1 METRL
6 KVSGSPHIKRPITT
20 RKIML
25 DVIIALI
32 PTFIAGIVIF
42 GAKAFTVVAISIS
55 AAVLSE
61 CFFSVIT
68 KKEQTIDDLSA
79 LLTGFLIGLSSPA
92 TTPLW
97 QVAVASVFAII
108 VVKCFFGGIGKNIV
122 NPAITARV
130 FMLVAFSETAVAAFP
145 KGVDAVGSATPLA
158 DGTTSFSP
166 NILMLLTGNIGGAI
180 GETCKIALIIGGI
193 YLLIKGVISWHIPVA
208 YIAGT
213 YIFALIIGGFGT
225 YEALLYILS
234 GSLLIGAIFMAT
246 DYVTSPVT
254 PLGKCVYGVLLAF
267 LTVVIREFSNYPE
280 GVSFAILFMNIL
292 TPYIDMFTARKLFG
306 GKTK

>member
-1 METRL
+1 
-6 KVSGSPHIKRPITT
+6 
-20 RKIML
+20 
-25 DVIIALI
+25 
-32 PTFIAGIVIF
+32 
-42 GAKAFTVVAISIS
+42 
-55 AAVLSE
+55 
-61 CFFSVIT
+61 
-68 KKEQTIDDLSA
+68 
-79 LLTGFLIGLSSPA
+79 
-92 TTPLW
+92 
-97 QVAVASVFAII
+97 
-108 VVKCFFGGIGKNIV
+108 
-122 NPAITARV
+122 
-130 FMLVAFSETAVAAFP
+130 MLVAFSETAVAAFP